1 MPTCRKTLWILAGL
15 CLSIAFD
22 AAANAETPNI
32 VLILADDLG
41 YGDISAYNQ
50 RSKAPTPNIDTLAR
64 DGIRFT
70 DAHSPASVC
79 VPTRYGLMT
88 GRYPMR
94 TELPWREHALI
105 NEGRTTLA
113 SLLRPAGYAT
123 HMVGKWHLGFEGGN
137 AGPRF
142 TNLRGGPLDRG
153 FDTFFGL
160 ASSLDQPPYY
170 FIRGRDAVATPSLS
184 VEASATQGWTRIQGA
199 FWREGGIA
207 PGYTHEGVLPKLV
220 SEAESVIEKRS
231 RDKPL
236 FLYVALT
243 APHTP
248 WVPTEEFKGKGAAG
262 LYGEF
267 LTQVDAS
274 VGRVLAALDAAGVRE
289 DTLVILTSDNG
300 PVWYETDNQRFGHES
315 TGALRGMKGDSYEG
329 GHRVPFLVRW
339 PGNAPAGATSDE
351 TICFTDLLATFASL
365 VGADLPSDA
374 GEDSFSVLPAFRG
387 ENGAQPLR
395 PASVYKSGEVIR
407 MGDWKLLTHLGS
419 AGFSEPRR
427 VEPVPGGPTGQ
438 LFNLRDDIGER
449 HNLWSENP
457 AIVERLSS
465 ELERIKAAGRHR

>member
-1 MPTCRKTLWILAGL
+1 MANRCKTSWKLTGL
-15 CLSIAFD
+15 FLLMAFGT
-22 AAANAETPNI
+22 AARAETPNI

-41 YGDISAYNQ
+41 YGDISAYNP
-50 RSKAPTPNIDTLAR
+50 RSKAPTPNIDSLAR
-64 DGIRFT
+64 DGLRFT

-94 TELPWREHALI
+94 TELPWREQALI
-105 NEGRTTLA
+105 DEGRTTLA
-113 SLLRPAGYAT
+113 SLLHTAGYAT

-137 AGPRF
+137 AGPHF
-142 TNLRGGPLDRG
+142 TNLRGGPVDRG

-160 ASSLDQPPYY
+160 ASSLDQPPFY
-170 FIRGRDAVATPSLS
+170 FIRGRDAVAPPSLS
-184 VEASATQGWTRIQGA
+184 VEASATEGWTRIQGA

-207 PGYTHEGVLPKLV
+207 PGYTHEGVLPTLV
-220 SEAESVIEKRS
+220 SEAESVIEKHS
-231 RDKPL
+231 RNKPL
-236 FLYVALT
+236 FLYVAFT

-274 VGRVLAALDAAGVRE
+274 VGRLLGALEKAGMRE
-289 DTLVILTSDNG
+289 DTLVILSSDNG

-315 TGALRGMKGDSYEG
+315 TGGLRGMKGDSYEG

-339 PGNAPAGATSDE
+339 PDRAPAGTTSDE
-351 TICFTDLLATFASL
+351 TICFTDLLATFAAL
-365 VGADLPSDA
+365 VGADLPDDS
-374 GEDSFSVLPAFRG
+374 GEDSFNALSAFKG
-387 ENGAQPLR
+387 ESSGSPVR
-395 PASVYKSGEVIR
+395 PSTVYKNGEVIR

-419 AGFSEPRR
+419 GGFSEPRR
-427 VEPVPGGPTGQ
+427 VNPVEGGPTGQ
-438 LFNLRDDIGER
+438 LFNIRQDIGER

-457 AIVERLSS
+457 AIVERLTA
-465 ELERIKAAGRHR
+465 ELERVKAAGRHR

>member
-1 MPTCRKTLWILAGL
+1 MSLAGVFL
-15 CLSIAFD
+15 TLASIPVAL
-22 AAANAETPNI
+22 AETPNI
-32 VLILADDLG
+32 VVILADDLG
-41 YGDISAYNQ
+41 YGDVSAYNP

-105 NEGRTTLA
+105 DEGRMTLA
-113 SLLRPAGYAT
+113 SLLRTAGYAT

-142 TNLRGGPLDRG
+142 TNLQGGPLDRG

-160 ASSLDQPPYY
+160 ASSLDQPPFYY
-170 FIRGRDAVATPSLS
+170 IRGRDAVAAPSLS
-184 VEASATQGWTRIQGA
+184 VEASATEGWTRIQGA

-207 PGYTHEGVLPKLV
+207 PGYTHEGVLPTLV
-220 SEAESVIEKRS
+220 GEAESVITKHPGE
-231 RDKPL
+231 KPL

-274 VGRVLAALDAAGVRE
+274 VGRVLEALASAGMRD
-289 DTLVILTSDNG
+289 DTLVIFTSDNG

-315 TGALRGMKGDSYEG
+315 TGKLRGMKGDSYEA

-339 PGNAPAGATSDE
+339 PDHAPSGVTSDE
-351 TICFTDLLATFASL
+351 TICFTDMLATFAGL
-365 VGADLPSDA
+365 VGLELPGDS
-374 GEDSFSVLPAFRG
+374 GEDSFSVLSAFRG
-387 ENGAQPLR
+387 EASDQPLR
-395 PASVYKSGEVIR
+395 PSTIYKNGEVIR

-419 AGFSEPRR
+419 GGFSEPRR
-427 VEPVPGGPTGQ
+427 ITPVPGGPTGQ
-438 LFNLRDDIGER
+438 LFNLRDDVGER

-457 AIVERLSS
+457 SIVERLTS
-465 ELERIKAAGRHR
+465 ELKRVTEAGRHR